1 MDWSGCQ
8 EWVGDGRVSGSGWEM
23 GGCLGVGVEEGYVG
37 VVVRRDGIGS
47 GWEMGRSVSGS
58 GCGGRVRRSGCEE
71 GGIRSGWEMGGCLGV
86 GVEEGYVGVVVRRVV
101 SGVGRRWEGVW
112 EWVWRKGT

>member
-37 VVVRRDGIGS
+37 VVVRRA
-47 GWEMGRSVSGS
+47 VSG
-58 GCGGRVRRSGCEE
+58 
-71 GGIRSGWEMGGCLGV
+71 
-86 GVEEGYVGVVVRRVV
+86 
-101 SGVGRRWEGVW
+101 RWEDVW
-112 EWVWRKGT
+112 EWV